1 MRVAIANANL
11 LCPASTSQVVLA
23 AAAVG
28 RGAWS
33 HVPYRTCKLT
43 HVLKDCLGGN
53 CATLLVANVWGE
65 AAQLEETLSTCRW
78 EFQAGIGRLAAVC
91 RAVWGWCNQI

>member
-1 MRVAIANANL
+1 M
-11 LCPASTSQVVLA
+11 QVVLA

-28 RGAWS
+28 RGAWQ

-65 AAQLEETLSTCRW
+65 AAQLDETLSTCR
-78 EFQAGIGRLAAVC
+78 C
-91 RAVWGWCNQI
+91 GWHRQRGA